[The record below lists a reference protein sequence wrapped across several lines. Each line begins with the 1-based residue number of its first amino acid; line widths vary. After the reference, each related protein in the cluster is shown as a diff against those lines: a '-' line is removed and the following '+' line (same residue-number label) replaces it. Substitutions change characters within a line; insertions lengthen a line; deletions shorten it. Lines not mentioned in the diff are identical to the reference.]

1 MDGVVDI
8 SSGTLIHE
16 EAAEQDVD
24 INESFQQTNGHHENG
39 TVSDDP
45 SSQFSADLTESSK
58 ENNVEDADTNMG
70 STKMDGLQEHPT
82 LAEEIESELPRK
94 SEGEVEVTLIANG
107 GSNQTGDMSVEQEK
121 QSNLILE
128 GDDASKHPQTENN
141 PMATEGVKRVSN
153 PLSTRLKSK
162 KVNSTVPENGRT
174 TESQNQKLR
183 NSQKSSTFLKG
194 NPKATTRN
202 SIDTNSKSKKNTVEV
217 SEADKGETTLP
228 ASNNPLRR
236 SVNHGSARSNY
247 TVPQPFALATDK
259 RAFTGVRP
267 ADNEIV
273 EGKDKRTVANS
284 ITSSSVSKKTQLV
297 VRTAST
303 QTPGKSLRSESL
315 KVHEQ
320 SIKVPTHVDSKNDEE
335 EDSCSVGSSTATPTQ
350 ALKDGSGNGA
360 SGISFSFRCDERA
373 EKRKAFYSKLE
384 EKIHAKELEKNQLQ
398 AKSKEEQ
405 EAEIRRLRKSLTFK
419 ATPMPEFY
427 QEATPP
433 KVEIKKIPPTRA
445 KSPKLGRRNS
455 GKEARFSL
463 EQNKST
469 GALQELTEDENS
481 DKGFGKDIASSK
493 RALRRSLS
501 KKPSTPKTPKS
512 NFDEINL
519 KQQTIDQ
526 PKVKSAVGSTENGNL
541 TTTRVQNTSS
551 GVCNEDKV
559 NLKELEPIKEK
570 VNVES
575 SQLDDEIAKIMVID
589 NQPGELDEGRAIL
602 QEYEVVEEKDS
613 TEPLNAHNE
622 IVEVDVTNISQPRES
637 DEERIDDQGVE
648 AVKGKNSAEP
658 LNGRDEIAE
667 VKINSDQL
675 MDSDPLVHTVK
686 AVETGC
692 MELAADKL
700 RDSHASKSKSNVSK
714 VPLRSKTQKIEQIPC
729 NGVDANG
736 IKIKLSK
743 SSQQGST
750 QESFESSGKGIQKS
764 GRERFKAM
772 TPSLASSNRES
783 VKSTSSKRSNKGS
796 NDMARV
802 VGDVA
807 VQS

>member
-8 SSGTLIHE
+8 SSDTLIHG
-16 EAAEQDVD
+16 EAAEQDAD
-24 INESFQQTNGHHENG
+24 RNQSFQQTNGHHENG
-39 TVSDDP
+39 SVSDDP
-45 SSQFSADLTESSK
+45 SSQFSADLTESGK
-58 ENNVEDADTNMG
+58 ENNVENADTNMG

-82 LAEEIESELPRK
+82 LAEEIEAEIPRK
-94 SEGEVEVTLIANG
+94 IEGEVEVTLIANQ
-107 GSNQTGDMSVEQEK
+107 GSNQAGDMSFEQEK
-121 QSNLILE
+121 QSDLILE
-128 GDDASKHPQTENN
+128 GDDASKPRQTENN
-141 PMATEGVKRVSN
+141 PMATERIKMVSN

-162 KVNSTVPENGRT
+162 KVNSSVPENGRT
-174 TESQNQKLR
+174 AESQNQKLR
-183 NSQKSSTFLKG
+183 NSQKSSTLLKG

-202 SIDTNSKSKKNTVEV
+202 SIDTNSKSKKNSVEV

-273 EGKDKRTVANS
+273 EGKDKRAVANS

-303 QTPGKSLRSESL
+303 QTSGKSLRSESL

-350 ALKDGSGNGA
+350 ALKEGLGNGA
-360 SGISFSFRCDERA
+360 SGVSFSFRCDERA

-427 QEATPP
+427 QETTPP

-463 EQNKST
+463 YQNKST
-469 GALQELTEDENS
+469 EALQELTEDENS

-501 KKPSTPKTPKS
+501 KTPYTQKTPKS

-526 PKVKSAVGSTENGNL
+526 PKVKSAVGSAENGNE
-541 TTTRVQNTSS
+541 
-551 GVCNEDKV
+551 GKV
-559 NLKELEPIKEK
+559 NSNEPEPIKEK

-575 SQLDDEIAKIMVID
+575 SQLDDEIAKILVID
-589 NQPGELDEGRAIL
+589 NQPGELDEGRAVV
-602 QEYEVVEEKDS
+602 QEYEVVEGKHS
-613 TEPLNAHNE
+613 TEPINGQNE
-622 IVEVDVTNISQPRES
+622 IVEVEVTIISQPRES

-648 AVKGKNSAEP
+648 AVKGKSSAEP

-675 MDSDPLVHTVK
+675 RDSDPLVHTVK
-686 AVETGC
+686 AAETGC
-692 MELAADKL
+692 MEPAADKL
-700 RDSHASKSKSNVSK
+700 RDSHTSKSKSNVSK
-714 VPLRSKTQKIEQIPC
+714 VPLRSKSQKIEQIPC
-729 NGVDANG
+729 NGADANG
-736 IKIKLSK
+736 IKTKLSR

-750 QESFESSGKGIQKS
+750 QESFESNGKGIQKS

-783 VKSTSSKRSNKGS
+783 VKSTSSKRTNKGS
-796 NDMARV
+796 NDMDRV